1 MSLLQDINRYVKAKV
16 ERSVI
21 TSKQLL
27 LGKHNRVQVPLA
39 PSPNSPP
46 NSTFN
51 ESYDGYNSINKV
63 SSFLKRLD
71 NVILQFPIARTSEL
85 PANLVSLNL

>member
-1 MSLLQDINRYVKAKV
+1 MVLLQDINRYVKAKV

-27 LGKHNRVQVPLA
+27 LGKHDRLQVPVS

-51 ESYDGYNSINKV
+51 DSYDSYNSINKV
-63 SSFLKRLD
+63 SSYLQWLD
-71 NVILQFPIARTSEL
+71 NVMLLFNHQQT
-85 PANLVSLNL
+85 